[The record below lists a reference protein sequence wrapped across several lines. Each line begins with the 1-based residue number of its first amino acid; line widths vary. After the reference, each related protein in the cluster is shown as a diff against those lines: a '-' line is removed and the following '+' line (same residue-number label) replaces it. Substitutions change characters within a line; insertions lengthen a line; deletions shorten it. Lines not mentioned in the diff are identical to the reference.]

1 MLIKGAIVLIFV
13 LIFSLIMFAAKK
25 EVFIRIGFFLTHK
38 KYILLIIARIF
49 STFFLSMFLWLII
62 DRFSPN
68 YLPFSLIFNDIIYF
82 IVDLI

>member
-49 STFFLSMFLWLII
+49 STFF
-62 DRFSPN
+62 
-68 YLPFSLIFNDIIYF
+68 
-82 IVDLI
+82 